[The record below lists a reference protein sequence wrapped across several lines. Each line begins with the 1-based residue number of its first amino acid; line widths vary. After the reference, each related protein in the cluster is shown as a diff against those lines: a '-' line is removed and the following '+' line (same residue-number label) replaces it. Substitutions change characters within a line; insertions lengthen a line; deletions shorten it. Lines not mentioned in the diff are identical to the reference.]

1 MPHDPRDV
9 KLDLTSADV
18 PAQHAASQ
26 AERARPFLSV
36 QFACCSVYQRIYRD
50 PDGTHY
56 RGRCPKCGKA
66 VTFAVGEGG
75 TSSRFFIVR

>member
-1 MPHDPRDV
+1 MAHDPRDV
-9 KLDLTSADV
+9 KLDLSSA
-18 PAQHAASQ
+18 AAASEPSGTPS
-26 AERARPFLSV
+26 ASARPFLSV
-36 QFACCSVYQRIYRD
+36 QFACCSVYQRIYRE

-75 TSSRFFIVR
+75 TSSRFFVVR

>member
-18 PAQHAASQ
+18 SAQQSESHPGA
-26 AERARPFLSV
+26 ARPFLSV
-36 QFACCSVYQRIYRD
+36 QFVCCSVYQRIYRD
-50 PDGTHY
+50 LDGRQY

-75 TSSRFFIVR
+75 TSSRFFVVQ

>member
-9 KLDLTSADV
+9 KLDITSQGV
-18 PAQHAASQ
+18 PAQQSGSQPAS
-26 AERARPFLSV
+26 ARPFLSV

-66 VTFAVGEGG
+66 VTFAVGDGG
-75 TSSRFFIVR
+75 INSRFFVVR

>member
-1 MPHDPRDV
+1 MAHDPRDV
-9 KLDLTSADV
+9 KLEISSGATPSQPSGTPSTS
-18 PAQHAASQ
+18 S
-26 AERARPFLSV
+26 RPFLSV

-66 VTFAVGEGG
+66 VTFAVGDGG
-75 TSSRFFIVR
+75 TSSRFFVVR